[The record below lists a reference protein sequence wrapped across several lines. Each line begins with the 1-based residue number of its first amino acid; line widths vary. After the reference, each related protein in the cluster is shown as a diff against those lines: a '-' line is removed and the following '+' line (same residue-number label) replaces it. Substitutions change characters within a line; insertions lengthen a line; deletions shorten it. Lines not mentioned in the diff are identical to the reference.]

1 MIAVVTGAASG
12 LGAAAARRLAASGCR
27 VVAVDLPSAAERGG
41 ELVSELG
48 GGDAALFAGA
58 DVSDEAQVAAALD
71 ACESRFG
78 APSVLVQCAGIGDAR
93 RTLSKKGPH
102 SLAAFE
108 KVMRVNTFGTFNVLR
123 LTAERMAAR
132 DADAD
137 GMRGVCVNTASI
149 AAYDGQIGQAAY
161 GEQRRATRPLLA
173 SVSFVSLWFAS
184 FASLHVPC
192 RWLASR
198 TIHLHHLSHTTGR
211 ALRFCWSIRSIAAA
225 SKGAIVGMTLPIAR
239 DLASHGIRVCTI
251 APGLF
256 KTPLLA
262 SLPEQVQN
270 ELGAAVPCPS
280 RLGDPDE
287 FGHLVQTI
295 VENNMLNGEV
305 IRIDGALR
313 MPPK

>member
-137 GMRGVCVNTASI
+137 GMRGVIVNTASI

-173 SVSFVSLWFAS
+173 SVSFVSLWFA
-184 FASLHVPC
+184 
-192 RWLASR
+192 
-198 TIHLHHLSHTTGR
+198 LSH
-211 ALRFCWSIRSIAAA
+211 RFMFPVD
-225 SKGAIVGMTLPIAR
+225 G
-239 DLASHGIRVCTI
+239 SHRERYTFTI
-251 APGLF
+251 
-256 KTPLLA
+256 
-262 SLPEQVQN
+262 SLTR
-270 ELGAAVPCPS
+270 LAVPSASVGRFARSQPHRRAQS
-280 RLGDPDE
+280 LG
-287 FGHLVQTI
+287 
-295 VENNMLNGEV
+295 
-305 IRIDGALR
+305 
-313 MPPK
+313 

>member
-93 RTLSKKGPH
+93 RTLSKKGPPH

-108 KVMRVNTFGTFNVLR
+108 KVTRVNTFGTFNVLC

-137 GMRGVCVNTASI
+137 ATSARGRVSARFTCSATYLALSRD
-149 AAYDGQIGQAAY
+149 DGGIVVSPQTQVRTVLDQPSGACA
-161 GEQRRATRPLLA
+161 GRSRRAVPWR
-173 SVSFVSLWFAS
+173 FFA
-184 FASLHVPC
+184 PT
-192 RWLASR
+192 W
-198 TIHLHHLSHTTGR
+198 
-211 ALRFCWSIRSIAAA
+211 
-225 SKGAIVGMTLPIAR
+225 
-239 DLASHGIRVCTI
+239 
-251 APGLF
+251 
-256 KTPLLA
+256 
-262 SLPEQVQN
+262 
-270 ELGAAVPCPS
+270 
-280 RLGDPDE
+280 
-287 FGHLVQTI
+287 
-295 VENNMLNGEV
+295 
-305 IRIDGALR
+305 
-313 MPPK
+313 PP